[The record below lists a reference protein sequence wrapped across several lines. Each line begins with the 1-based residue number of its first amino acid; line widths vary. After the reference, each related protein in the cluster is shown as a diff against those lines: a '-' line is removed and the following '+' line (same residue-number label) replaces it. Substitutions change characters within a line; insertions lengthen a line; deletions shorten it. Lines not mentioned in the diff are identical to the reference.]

1 MFFPT
6 LYPARVLKREKRFR
20 LYVDFNGKEDVA
32 YLPNPGRLQE
42 IIYEGAKVLLKR
54 VDGVSRRT
62 SLEAVVGFAH
72 GKIPVS
78 LNAFLANKVFLE
90 NIEKIFPFA
99 EEVKAE
105 FVFEDSRFDFLINGE
120 ILVEVKS
127 CTLVEGGTGLFPDA
141 PTTRG
146 TRHLQTLLRWPFKK
160 ALVFVVQRG
169 DAKKVMPN
177 YSMDP
182 EFGKAMR
189 ELFGSLDYKVA
200 FTCEVSEKGIFFKEF
215 IPVSL

>member
-1 MFFPT
+1 M
-6 LYPARVLKREKRFR
+6 
-20 LYVDFNGKEDVA
+20 YVDFTGEETVA

-42 IIYEGAKVLLKR
+42 IIYEGAKVLLKK
-54 VDGVSRRT
+54 VDDLSRRT

-72 GKIPVS
+72 GKIPVG
-78 LNAFLANKVFLE
+78 LNASLANKVFLE
-90 NIEKIFPFA
+90 NIEKIFPFT
-99 EEVKAE
+99 EKVKAE
-105 FVFEDSRFDFLINGE
+105 FVFEDSRFDFLINKE
-120 ILVEVKS
+120 VLVEVKS

-141 PTTRG
+141 PTMRG

-200 FTCEVSEKGIFFKEF
+200 FTCEVCEKGIFFKEF